1 MALNKEFVHLHLHS
15 EYSLLDSSA
24 KIKELVA
31 RAKELNMKSIAL
43 TDHGNMFGAINFY
56 QEAKKQGVKPI
67 IGCEVY
73 VANISLE
80 DKSNNP
86 DNYYSHLILLAE
98 NDKGLSNL
106 NKIVS
111 KGYVDGYY
119 YRPRVDIEVL
129 KQYKEGIIALSAC
142 LAGPINRKLLK
153 SSYKEAVKEAI
164 KYKEIFS
171 KNENGDDC
179 FYVEIQNHGIKEQ
192 LETNPLL
199 TKIANELNLPL
210 VATNDVH
217 YVYKEDDE
225 AHDILLCINR
235 NKTIYDE
242 DAIVYEGEE
251 FYLKSAE
258 EMATL
263 FSNVPEAIENT
274 NKIANRC
281 NVNIEFGNY
290 KLPKFDTPEGFTSVQ
305 YFRHLTEEG
314 VKKRYGKMT
323 EEIQSLLDFEI
334 EIISSMGFVD
344 YFLIVQDFI
353 NYAKLKGI
361 PVGPGRGSAAGS
373 IVSYAL
379 GITSIDPIKYG
390 LLFERF
396 LNPERVS
403 MPDID
408 IDFCYERRKEVI
420 DYVIEK
426 YGEDCVSQIITFG
439 TLGARAVLRDTG
451 RALAMSYQDVDRIAK
466 MIPKTLGID
475 LKGALKANKDLL
487 TAYNTEEDTK
497 KLIDMA
503 LKLEGL
509 PRHSSTHA
517 AGVLITDLPI
527 SEYVPLAKN
536 DGVITSQ
543 YSMVTL
549 EELGLLKMD
558 FLGLRTLTVIDNCVR
573 ELKRK
578 GKLPQ
583 DFDIEKID
591 DDDKKVYDLISHG
604 KTEGVF
610 QLESSGMKSF
620 MRELKP
626 SNLEDII
633 AGISLYR
640 PGPMEFIPKYV
651 RGKHSSNDIEYTDN
665 ALVPILDKT
674 YGCIIYQEQVMEIFR
689 SLAGYSLGRSDLVRR
704 AMSKKKIQVME
715 QEREVF
721 INGDGEDIEG
731 CVKRGVSAEKA
742 NQIFDEMSEFAKY
755 AFNKSHAAAY
765 AVVGYQTAWLKAHFP
780 DEFMSTL
787 MTSVMGSSS
796 KIAEYIVE
804 CKSAKINILS
814 PSINESFGHF
824 TATNDGIRF
833 GLLAI
838 KNVGKGL
845 VKAIIKER
853 EEKGPFTSMTDFI
866 TRIDSGELNKRAIE
880 SLINGGAFDSVGGK
894 RSQYLFVYLGILS
907 GVQNS
912 NKRNVEGQMSL
923 FGDDFIEDNEKFITD
938 DLPNIDEFE
947 NSLLLKNEKAVLGV
961 YLSGHPLNDYLGV
974 MKRNVTITAK
984 DLTYNEEE
992 DNGHLDGKSC
1002 VVCGVITAIS
1012 TKFTRN
1018 NAKMCFINIEDL
1030 YGEIE
1035 VIVFPKQ
1042 LEKYSHF
1049 VEEENSIIIKGTINL
1064 KDEENGKIIANEI
1077 KLCDNERIAQISI
1090 TNSIDKRGLFEVIKK
1105 HQGESKV
1112 VIKNTETDEVIPLD
1126 SRYNVFISGE
1136 FLNEVAQF
1144 VGDDNILVK

>member
-1 MALNKEFVHLHLHS
+1 MEKDFVHLHLHS

-24 KIKELVA
+24 KIKDIIA
-31 RAKELNMKSIAL
+31 RTKELNMKSVAI

-56 QEAKKQGVKPI
+56 QEAKKNGVKPI
-67 IGCEVY
+67 IGCEIY

-86 DNYYSHLILLAE
+86 ENYYSHLILLAE
-98 NDKGLSNL
+98 NEKGLSNL

-119 YRPRVDIEVL
+119 YRPRVDLEYL
-129 KQYKEGIIALSAC
+129 KQYTEGLIALSAC
-142 LAGPINRKLLK
+142 LAGPVNRKLLK
-153 SSYKEAVKEAI
+153 YSYKDALKEASV
-164 KYKEIFS
+164 YKELF
-171 KNENGDDC
+171 KENEKGEPC
-179 FYVEIQNHGIKEQ
+179 FYIELQNHGLKEQ

-199 TKIANELNLPL
+199 VKIANELDVPL

-217 YVYKEDDE
+217 YVNIEDDE
-225 AHDILLCINR
+225 AHDVLLCINR
-235 NKTIYDE
+235 NKTIYDD
-242 DAIVYEGEE
+242 DAIIYEGEQ
-251 FYLKSAE
+251 FYLKSPE
-258 EMATL
+258 EMYSL
-263 FSNVPEAIENT
+263 FSNNTDALENT
-274 NKIANRC
+274 CKIAQRC
-281 NVNIEFGNY
+281 NVEIEFGNY
-290 KLPKFDTPEGFTSVQ
+290 KLPRFETPKGFTSVE
-305 YFRHLTEEG
+305 YFKHLSTEG
-314 VKKRYGKMT
+314 VKKRYGEIT
-323 EEIQSLLDFEI
+323 EEIQSLLDFEMD
-334 EIISSMGFVD
+334 IIISMGFVD

-353 NYAKLKGI
+353 NYAKNKGI

-373 IVSYAL
+373 IVSYGL

-439 TLGARAVLRDTG
+439 TMGAKAVLRDTG

-466 MIPKTLGID
+466 MVPKMLGID
-475 LKGALKANKDLL
+475 LKGALKANKDLM
-487 TAYNTEEDTK
+487 TAYTTEEDTK
-497 KLIDMA
+497 KLFDMA

-517 AGVLITDLPI
+517 AGVLITDEPI
-527 SEYVPLAKN
+527 NEYVPLAKN

-543 YSMVTL
+543 YTMVTL

-578 GKLPQ
+578 GLLEE

-591 DDDKKVYDLISHG
+591 YEDKAVYDLISHG

-610 QLESSGMKSF
+610 QLESAGMKSF
-620 MRELKP
+620 MRDLKP
-626 SNLEDII
+626 SSLEDII

-651 RGKHSSNDIEYTDN
+651 RGKHSSSDIEYTDN
-665 ALVPILDKT
+665 SLIPILNKT

-704 AMSKKKIQVME
+704 AMSKKKIDVME
-715 QEREVF
+715 KEREVF
-721 INGDGEDIEG
+721 INGDGKDVEG
-731 CVKRGVSAEKA
+731 CVKRGISAENA
-742 NQIFDEMSEFAKY
+742 NKIFNEMAEFAKY

-765 AVVGYQTAWLKAHFP
+765 GVVGYQTAWLKTHYP

-804 CKSAKINILS
+804 CKQNKINILS

-824 TATNDGIRF
+824 TATKDGIRF

-838 KNVGKGL
+838 KNVGKSL
-845 VKAIIKER
+845 VQAIAKNR
-853 EEKGPFTSMTDFI
+853 EEKGHFISMNDFI
-866 TRIDSGELNKRAIE
+866 NRLDSKELNKRAIE
-880 SLINGGAFDSVGGK
+880 SLINAGAFDCLGGK
-894 RSQYLFVYLGILS
+894 RSQYLFAYLNILA
-907 GVQNS
+907 GVQNA

-923 FGDDFIEDNEKFITD
+923 FGDDFIEDNDKFID
-938 DLPNIDEFE
+938 DNLPNIEEFE
-947 NSLLLKNEKAVLGV
+947 NSLLLKNEKSVIGV

-974 MKRNVTITAK
+974 IKRNVTITSKELAF
-984 DLTYNEEE
+984 NEEE
-992 DNGHLDGKSC
+992 DNSHLDKQRR
-1002 VVCGVITAIS
+1002 VACGVITSIT
-1012 TKFTRN
+1012 TKYTRN
-1018 NAKMCFINIEDL
+1018 NSKMCFITIEDL

-1035 VIVFPKQ
+1035 IVVFAKTY
-1042 LEKYSHF
+1042 EKYA
-1049 VEEENSIIIKGTINL
+1049 EYLQEENSILVSGSIDL
-1064 KDEENGKIIANEI
+1064 KDDENGKILANEI
-1077 KLCDNERIAQISI
+1077 KLCDNERIVNISI
-1090 TNSIDKRGLFEVIKK
+1090 TDSIDKRGLFD
-1105 HQGESKV
+1105 
-1112 VIKNTETDEVIPLD
+1112 VIKNHSGQSKVIINNTETEVVTPLD
-1126 SRYNVFISGE
+1126 SKYNVQISDI
-1136 FLNEVAQF
+1136 FLRDIAQY
-1144 VGDDNILVK
+1144 VDEDKITVK